1 MLSQRFSSD
10 TQDLKSGRISMSV
23 PHIESSFDSKGLK
36 PVNADN
42 TDSLPPSH
50 PKMPILRRTVPDMY
64 LMGFLAQN

>member
-1 MLSQRFSSD
+1 
-10 TQDLKSGRISMSV
+10 MSV